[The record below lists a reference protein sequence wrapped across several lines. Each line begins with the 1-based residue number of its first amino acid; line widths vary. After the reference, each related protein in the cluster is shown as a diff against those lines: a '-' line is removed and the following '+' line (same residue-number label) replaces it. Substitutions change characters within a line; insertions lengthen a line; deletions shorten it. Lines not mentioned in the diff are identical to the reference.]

1 MQQYIIYAWDGDD
14 EPALAR
20 RMASR
25 EAHFEG
31 ARKLKANDHFIIGGA
46 ILNDEAKM
54 IGSMMVVQFETK
66 DLLQQWL
73 DAEPYINGKVWQ
85 KIEVHPFKVAN
96 V

>member
-14 EPALAR
+14 EPALGR

-31 ARKLKANDHFIIGGA
+31 ARNLKANGNFVIGGA
-46 ILNDEAKM
+46 MLNDEAKM
-54 IGSMMVVQFETK
+54 IGSMMIVQFETK
-66 DLLQQWL
+66 ELLQQWL
-73 DAEPYINGKVWQ
+73 DEEPYINGKVWQ
-85 KIEVHPFKVAN
+85 KIEVHPFKVAH